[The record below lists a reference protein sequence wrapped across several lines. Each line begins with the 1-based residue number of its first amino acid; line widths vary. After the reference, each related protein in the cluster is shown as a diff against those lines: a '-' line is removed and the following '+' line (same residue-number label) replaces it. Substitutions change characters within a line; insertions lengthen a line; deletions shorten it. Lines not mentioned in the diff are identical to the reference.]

1 MGIQKDVS
9 SKIKSNKE
17 LYTLILI
24 GGLYSLSTAL
34 SNTFVNV
41 YLWKQNEALM
51 DLGIYNLAVVLLQ
64 GAAFLAAGGL
74 AKRVDRIIVLRIGVC
89 FLATFYLVVLMFT
102 SASRIYLVLI
112 GSLLG
117 LGYGFYWL
125 AYNLLTFEITEPET
139 RDFFNGLQG
148 ISGSFGGMVGPF
160 FAGYVI
166 SSLTGD
172 TGYLII
178 FGLSLSLFVVAVIC
192 SFFLQKR
199 AAEGKYRLRDVMMER
214 KQNRDWKR
222 ITYANYSQGL
232 REGVFVFI
240 ISVFV
245 FVETGSEMALGTFTL
260 ISSGISFLAY
270 FLVGKYLKVKY
281 RKTSMLVGAMLL
293 YAAIAFLVYQVSYV
307 KLLIFASI
315 IALAYPLLFVPYMS
329 LTYDVIGKAKEAA
342 SYRIEYIVIRELYL
356 NAGRATSILVFM
368 GIILLLPE
376 PIGIK
381 ILLLG
386 AGTGHVFVYFFVRKV
401 AMGNND

>member
-1 MGIQKDVS
+1 MGNQKDVS

-64 GAAFLAAGGL
+64 GAAFLAAGWL

-102 SASRIYLVLI
+102 STSRIYLVLI

-329 LTYDVIGKAKEAA
+329 LTYDVIGRAKEAA

-356 NAGRATSILVFM
+356 NAGRATSILIFM

-386 AGTGHVFVYFFVRKV
+386 AGAGHVFVYFFVRKV

>member
-1 MGIQKDVS
+1 MGIRKNVI

-17 LYTLILI
+17 LYILVLI

-34 SNTFVNV
+34 SNTFVNI
-41 YLWKQNEALM
+41 YLWKQNEALL

-64 GAAFLAAGGL
+64 GAAFLVAGGL
-74 AKRVDRIIVLRIGVC
+74 AKKVDRIIVLRIGVC
-89 FLATFYLVVLMFT
+89 FLASFYLVVLFFT
-102 SASRIYLVLI
+102 SGSRLYLVLI

-139 RDFFNGLQG
+139 RDSFNGLQG
-148 ISGSFGGMVGPF
+148 ISGALGGMIGPF

-166 SSLTGD
+166 SSLTGN

-192 SFFLQKR
+192 SFFLNRR
-199 AAEGKYRLRDVMMER
+199 AAEGRYRLRDVMKER
-214 KQNRDWKR
+214 KRNPDWKR

-245 FVETGSEMALGTFTL
+245 FIETGSEMALGTYAL

-270 FLVGKYLKVKY
+270 FLVGRYLKVTY
-281 RKTSMLVGAMLL
+281 RKRSMFVGAILL
-293 YAAIAFLVYQVSYV
+293 YAAIAFLIYQVSYI
-307 KLLIFASI
+307 KLLIFASV

-329 LTYDVIGKAKEAA
+329 LTYDVIGRAREAA
-342 SYRIEYIVIRELYL
+342 LYRIEYIVIRELYL

-368 GIILLLPE
+368 AIVILLPE
-376 PIGIK
+376 SFGIK

-386 AGTGHVFVYFFVRKV
+386 AGAGHVFVYFFMRKV
-401 AMGNND
+401 AMRNVD

>member
-1 MGIQKDVS
+1 MGIQNGVI

-17 LYTLILI
+17 LYILILI

-64 GAAFLAAGGL
+64 GAAFLFAGGL
-74 AKRVDRIIVLRIGVC
+74 AKKVDRIIVLRIGVC
-89 FLATFYLVVLMFT
+89 FLASFYLVVLLFT
-102 SASRIYLVLI
+102 SGSRLYLVLI

-125 AYNLLTFEITEPET
+125 AFNLLTFEITEPET
-139 RDFFNGLQG
+139 RDSFNGLQG
-148 ISGSFGGMVGPF
+148 ISGALGGMIGPF

-166 SSLTGD
+166 SSMIGN

-178 FGLSLSLFVVAVIC
+178 FGSSLSLFVIAVIC
-192 SFFLQKR
+192 SLFLKRR
-199 AAEGKYRLRDVMMER
+199 AAEGKYRLKQVMSER
-214 KQNRDWKR
+214 KRNPDWKR

-245 FVETGSEMALGTFTL
+245 FIETGSEMALGTFTL

-270 FLVGKYLKVKY
+270 FLVGRYVKVKY
-281 RKTSMLVGAMLL
+281 RKGSMFAGAILL
-293 YAAIAFLVYQVSYV
+293 YGAIAFLVYKVSYV
-307 KLLIFASI
+307 KLLIFASV

-329 LTYDVIGKAKEAA
+329 LTYDVIGRAREAA
-342 SYRIEYIVIRELYL
+342 IYRIEYIVIRELYL

-368 GIILLLPE
+368 GIIMLLPE
-376 PIGIK
+376 NLGIK
-381 ILLLG
+381 VLLLG
-386 AGTGHVFVYFFVRKV
+386 AGAGHVFVYLFMRKV
-401 AMGNND
+401 AMRNID

>member
-1 MGIQKDVS
+1 MGIQNDVMS
-9 SKIKSNKE
+9 RIKSNKE
-17 LYTLILI
+17 LYILILI
-24 GGLYSLSTAL
+24 GALYSLSTAL

-51 DLGIYNLAVVLLQ
+51 DLGIYNLAVVILQ
-64 GAAFLAAGGL
+64 GLAFLFAGGL
-74 AKRVDRIIVLRIGVC
+74 AKKVDRIIILRIGVC
-89 FLATFYLVVLMFT
+89 FLASFYLVVLLF
-102 SASRIYLVLI
+102 SSNSRLYLVLI

-139 RDFFNGLQG
+139 RDSFNGLQG
-148 ISGSFGGMVGPF
+148 ISGSLGGMIGPF

-166 SSLTGD
+166 SSLTGN

-178 FGLSLSLFVVAVIC
+178 FGLSLALFVVAVVC
-192 SFFLQKR
+192 SFFLKRR
-199 AAEGKYRLRDVMMER
+199 AADGRYQLRDVMEER

-270 FLVGKYLKVKY
+270 FLVSRYVKVKH
-281 RKTSMLVGAMLL
+281 RKISMFIGAILL
-293 YAAIAFLVYQVSYV
+293 YIAIAFLVYHVSYI
-307 KLLIFASI
+307 KLLLYACL

-329 LTYDVIGKAKEAA
+329 LTYDVIGTAREAA
-342 SYRIEYIVIRELYL
+342 LYRVEYIVIRELYL

-368 GIILLLPE
+368 ALILLTPE
-376 PIGIK
+376 QTGIK

-386 AGTGHVFVYFFVRKV
+386 AGAGHVFVYLFMRKV
-401 AMGNND
+401 TVRNID